1 MKTVNLGDPL
11 THRLTLRLTDKQFEF
26 LTQVATLMGTT
37 PSDYLRMVVNASMV
51 STGKSIEKM
60 VKGEVG
66 MSYENVEADKHDIVQ

>member
-11 THRLTLRLTDKQFEF
+11 THRLTLRLTDKQFEY
-26 LTQVATLMGTT
+26 LTQVAILMGTT

-51 STGKSIEKM
+51 STAKSIEKM

>member
-26 LTQVATLMGTT
+26 LTQVSTLMGTT